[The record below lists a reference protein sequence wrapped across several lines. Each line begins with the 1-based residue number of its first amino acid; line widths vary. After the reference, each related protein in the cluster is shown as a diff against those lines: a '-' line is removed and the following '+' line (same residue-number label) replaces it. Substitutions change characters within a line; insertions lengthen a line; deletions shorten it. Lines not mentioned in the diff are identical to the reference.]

1 MKEQQLKVLLI
12 EDNVAI
18 SNNIATFFD
27 NRDAVMDF
35 AYDGEQGASLA
46 LAHFYDC
53 IILDIALPKKDGL
66 AVCQELRSKAERH
79 IPIIMLTARDTL
91 SDKVTG
97 FELGADDYLTKPFEL
112 EELYLRCLAITQRH
126 QSQTQ
131 SKQLQLGKD
140 ETELVLDFASK
151 RVLRAGAEIHLQ
163 PIGFAILRILME
175 AYPRAVSRS
184 ELCDKIWGDEPTDS
198 DALRS
203 HFYQLRKVLDK
214 PFAKPIIK
222 TIHGVGFSLT
232 F

>member
-1 MKEQQLKVLLI
+1 MKEQQLKVLLV

-18 SNNIATFFD
+18 ANNIASYFS
-27 NRDAVMDF
+27 NREAIMDF
-35 AYDGEQGASLA
+35 AYDGEQGITLA
-46 LAHFYDC
+46 LSHFYDC

-66 AVCQELRSKAERH
+66 AVCQAIRTQAERH

-91 SDKVTG
+91 SDKVMG
-97 FELGADDYLTKPFEL
+97 FEQGADDYLTKPFEL
-112 EELYLRCLAITQRH
+112 EELYVRCLAITQR
-126 QSQTQ
+126 QQVSAK
-131 SKQLQLGKD
+131 SKQLKLGRD
-140 ETELVLDFASK
+140 NTELVLDFASK
-151 RVLRAGAEIHLQ
+151 QVVRAGTEIHLQ

-214 PFAKPIIK
+214 PFEQAIIK

>member
-12 EDNVAI
+12 EDNLAI
-18 SNNIATFFD
+18 SSNIATFFD
-27 NRDAVMDF
+27 NRGAVMDF
-35 AYDGEQGASLA
+35 AYDGEQGVCLA
-46 LAHFYDC
+46 LSHFYDC

-131 SKQLQLGKD
+131 SKQLQLGKN

-214 PFAKPIIK
+214 PFEQAIIK